1 MSQKETT
8 WKHLAFDCP
17 VHGMEMEVLCFRAHD
32 PSLVTQWKHL
42 SITSRDTTEA
52 EQKRIIAKIKETR

>member
-8 WKHLAFDCP
+8 
-17 VHGMEMEVLCFRAHD
+17 
-32 PSLVTQWKHL
+32 WKHL